1 MYKEIIILAKSTKR
15 GGYCVAGVDRVT
27 GQWIR
32 PISMD
37 HSNEGSVPLVDII
50 YSNGDRVEI
59 FDIVRIK
66 LISHNP
72 TKSQPENYIYDNN
85 EKWQKVGKS
94 SLKEVVEFRGYDNAD
109 KIFYNTNK
117 SVTEY
122 EISGQ
127 PSLLLLRVMNSTVN
141 VVDFYSKRKLEFKFE
156 YNGDWYNYFSI
167 SDEAIRER
175 YLNASYG
182 SYNYQRELTAVFS
195 LTDKYQNDSK
205 YYKMVAQLFYD

>member
-37 HSNEGSVPLVDII
+37 YSNEGTVPLVDII
-50 YSNGDRVEI
+50 YSNGERVEI
-59 FDIVRIK
+59 FDIVRIN

-72 TKSQPENYIYDNN
+72 TKSQPENYIYDDN
-85 EKWQKVGKS
+85 EKWHMVGKS

-117 SVTEY
+117 SVAEY
-122 EISGQ
+122 EIGGQ
-127 PSLLLLRVMNSTVN
+127 PSLLLLKVMNSTVN
-141 VVDFYSKRKLEFKFE
+141 VVDFYGKRKLEFKFE
-156 YNGDWYNYFSI
+156 YNGDGYNYFSI

-175 YLNASYG
+175 YLNTSYG